1 MKKLT
6 TLVLALLMAVS
17 SFAGCAKSAEE
28 IVQEEPA
35 AVEEAVIEEVQSEE
49 AQTVIFTDSLGRE
62 VELSANID
70 KIAVSGPMAQI
81 VLFALAPDKLVGIA
95 NEWDPGAENYFD
107 EKYFNLPVLGQL
119 YGGKGELNLE
129 TLLASGAQ
137 VVIDVGEAKD
147 GAVEE
152 LDALQQ
158 QTGIPFVHIHADT
171 AGMGNTFRILGE
183 LLGMTK
189 EAEVLADYCDSVYSR
204 TVEIANSVEK
214 VRLLYCLGDSGIN
227 VIAKDSYHGE
237 IIDLLS
243 DNIAVVDAPS
253 SKGTGNE
260 VDMEQILKWNP
271 DVIVFSPESIYDTV
285 GEDETWQSVAAI
297 AAGNYYEVPYGPY
310 NWLGFP
316 PSAQRYMGMMWLSQ
330 LLYPETANY
339 DLKAEIKQYFELFY
353 HCELTDAQYSAFVA
367 NSIDK

>member
-1 MKKLT
+1 MKKT
-6 TLVLALLMAVS
+6 LALATALIVALGVVS
-17 SFAGCAKSAEE
+17 GCGKTEQSLPAKT
-28 IVQEEPA
+28 
-35 AVEEAVIEEVQSEE
+35 EARIY
-49 AQTVIFTDSLGRE
+49 TDSLGRA
-62 VELSANID
+62 VELPERID

-81 VLFALAPDKLVGIA
+81 VLFALAPDKLVGTA

-119 YGGKGELNLE
+119 YGGKGEMNLE

-137 VVIDVGEAKD
+137 VIIDVGEAKE
-147 GAVEE
+147 GAAEE
-152 LDALQQ
+152 LNELQQ

-171 AGMGNTFRILGE
+171 AGMGNAFRTLGE
-183 LLGMTK
+183 LLGMAE
-189 EAEVLADYCDSVYSR
+189 EAETLADYCDRVYSR
-204 TVEIANSVEK
+204 TVEIADSVDK
-214 VRLLYCLGDSGIN
+214 VRLLYCLGEKGIN

-260 VDMEQILKWNP
+260 VDMEQILRWNP
-271 DVIVFSPESIYDTV
+271 DVIIFSSESIYNTV
-285 GEDETWQSVAAI
+285 AQDETWQSVSAI
-297 AAGNYYEVPYGPY
+297 ANGSYYEVPYGPY